1 MNEKINL
8 LQSDKAALQ
17 DQVWNLTKD
26 AAQRDA
32 RNAGLDN
39 ENQQRKKKIE
49 DLEVEVRSAAQKLET
64 IKQRVEAL
72 RDDF

>member
-1 MNEKINL
+1 
-8 LQSDKAALQ
+8 
-17 DQVWNLTKD
+17 LTKD